1 MPKTENMVN
10 NNNKGQL
17 IELFS
22 SAVNPKIDLI
32 DIINNEARTASFILK
47 FVKYNNTGTIKNP
60 PPAPTK
66 PVIIP
71 KINPSI
77 KIIIK
82 LCLVSFLLNFSFHE
96 NKVENDA
103 NNIKIAN
110 KTNIRVSF
118 CIVKN

>member
-10 NNNKGQL
+10 NNNKDQL

-47 FVKYNNTGTIKNP
+47 LVKYNNTGIIKNP

-77 KIIIK
+77 NIIIK
-82 LCLVSFLLNFSFHE
+82 LFLVSFLLNLSLHE

-118 CIVKN
+118 CIVQK